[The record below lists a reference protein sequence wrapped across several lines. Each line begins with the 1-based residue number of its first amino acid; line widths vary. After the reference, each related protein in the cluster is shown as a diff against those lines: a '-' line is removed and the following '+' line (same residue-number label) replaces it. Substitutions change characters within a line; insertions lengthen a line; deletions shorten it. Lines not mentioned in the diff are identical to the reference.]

1 MALVYVWAWIIMK
14 ITLAE
19 LIAITL
25 VSTCILK
32 ETIFT
37 QYKVKTETL
46 KYIETKLTF
55 ITSKLT
61 SNSALFL
68 NNSLDYISVDQAILN
83 DE

>member
-14 ITLAE
+14 ISLAE

-61 SNSALFL
+61 SNSALLL
-68 NNSLDYISVDQAILN
+68 NNSLDYISVDQAMLN

>member
-1 MALVYVWAWIIMK
+1 MALVYVWAWLIMK

-61 SNSALFL
+61 SNFALFL
-68 NNSLDYISVDQAILN
+68 NNSLDYISVDQAMLN

>member
-1 MALVYVWAWIIMK
+1 MALVYVWAWLIMK

-61 SNSALFL
+61 SNSSLFL
-68 NNSLDYISVDQAILN
+68 NNSLDYISVDQAMLN